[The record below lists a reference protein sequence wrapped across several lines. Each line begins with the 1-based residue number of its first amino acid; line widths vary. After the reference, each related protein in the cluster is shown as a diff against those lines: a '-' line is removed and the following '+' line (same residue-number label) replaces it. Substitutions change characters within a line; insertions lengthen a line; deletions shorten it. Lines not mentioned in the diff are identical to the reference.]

1 MTLKFFTR
9 PRLTRSE
16 FFSLQCKDVLSAHEH
31 WVISTAEVI
40 DDPAQR
46 PGEDAASFSTMGP
59 LFAALEASK

>member
-1 MTLKFFTR
+1 MNTFTR

-40 DDPAQR
+40 DDPA
-46 PGEDAASFSTMGP
+46 PVDETAVSLATMAG
-59 LFAALEASK
+59 LFAAIGGAK